1 MVLRMGSSLRL
12 FLCISFYVYLL
23 GIADHDET
31 GNAGWEVIIPTRNG
45 DPVLRG
51 ALNGALNGDRNR
63 VQGAFSYLSVQPGR
77 R

>member
-31 GNAGWEVIIPTRNG
+31 GNAGWEVIIPTRSG
-45 DPVLRG
+45 DPVLR
-51 ALNGALNGDRNR
+51 GALNGDRNR
-63 VQGAFSYLSVQPGR
+63 VQGAFSYLPVQPGR